1 MNKIKDS
8 SLLNF
13 LWIFL
18 IILAIILLISLINKK
33 EISGNAV
40 QESGKLKILE
50 DCGNETILYN
60 FGELCWQK
68 YQMPESADNW
78 TDAYDY
84 CKNLELANHTNWRLP
99 TLEESWDIRKEIETG
114 NFLLNETHFWTATSH
129 EFKTSHKYI
138 DFRINYK
145 DYAPD
150 FRSGYGVKCVRENIK
165 IFD

>member
-1 MNKIKDS
+1 MQDKKDS
-8 SLLNF
+8 SFLNS
-13 LWIFL
+13 LWIILTILIVFFAMFL
-18 IILAIILLISLINKK
+18 IQEKAITGRVSENS
-33 EISGNAV
+33 EV
-40 QESGKLKILE
+40 KLVNN
-50 DCGNETILYN
+50 CGNETILYN

-84 CKNLELANHTNWRLP
+84 CKNLILANHTNWRLP
-99 TLEESWDIRKEIETG
+99 TLKESWDIRKEIETG

-150 FRSGYGVKCVRENIK
+150 FRSGYGVKCVRENIE

>member
-1 MNKIKDS
+1 MQGKKDS
-8 SLLNF
+8 SFLNS
-13 LWIFL
+13 LWIIL
-18 IILAIILLISLINKK
+18 IILIVFFAMFLIQEKAIT
-33 EISGNAV
+33 
-40 QESGKLKILE
+40 GKASENSEVKLVN

-60 FGELCWQK
+60 FGELCWEE

-84 CKNLELANHTNWRLP
+84 CKNLILANHTNWRLP

-114 NFLLNETHFWTATSH
+114 NFLLNETHFWTTTSH

-150 FRSGYGVKCVRENIK
+150 FRSSY
-165 IFD
+165 